1 MHHRQAGFQSVWSQH
16 QWQSKAANQAK
27 ASGGERSSLLGTVF
41 ASTHGLILLFCFQKV
56 PVSGDF
62 RVGRGRAD
70 EEDLGSL
77 GDGLRLDRQ
86 SH

>member
-1 MHHRQAGFQSVWSQH
+1 MHHRHAGFQSVWSQH
-16 QWQSKAANQAK
+16 QSRSKAANQAE
-27 ASGGERSSLLGTVF
+27 AAGGERSSLLGTRF
-41 ASTHGLILLFCFQKV
+41 ASTNALILLFCFEEV
-56 PVSGDF
+56 PVSGDL
-62 RVGRGRAD
+62 RVGGGGAD